1 MPQRPG
7 RDVLMRG
14 SRGWR
19 VAAVVWAAA
28 IVVFGVLPTHGAVH
42 AIAEGRDDQF
52 TSAGHFAS
60 YALLALLLAVAL
72 DDWRLSRR
80 AVLGAAALAVSLG
93 VAIELVQAPLPYR
106 DGQLVDALVDVVGA
120 ALGLAVFS
128 VVAWARGWRP
138 RSRRG

>member
-1 MPQRPG
+1 
-7 RDVLMRG
+7 MRG

-28 IVVFGVLPTHGAVH
+28 IVVFGVLPTQGAVH
-42 AIAEGRDDQF
+42 VIAEGRDDLL
-52 TSAGHFAS
+52 AAVGHFAS
-60 YALLALLLAVAL
+60 YAVLAFVLAVAR

-80 AVLGAAALAVSLG
+80 AVLGAAAVAVSLG

-106 DGQLVDALVDVVGA
+106 DCQLGDALVDVAGA

-128 VVAWARGWRP
+128 AVARARGRRP
-138 RSRRG
+138 RWRRG

>member
-1 MPQRPG
+1 
-7 RDVLMRG
+7 MRG

-28 IVVFGVLPTHGAVH
+28 IVVFGVLPTQGIVH
-42 AIAEGRDDQF
+42 AIAEGRGGDDLF
-52 TSAGHFAS
+52 TAAGHFAA
-60 YALLALLLAVAL
+60 YVLLAFVLAVAL

-106 DGQLVDALVDVVGA
+106 DCQLGDALVNAAGA

-128 VVAWARGWRP
+128 AAARARRP
-138 RSRRG
+138 RGRRG

>member
-1 MPQRPG
+1 
-7 RDVLMRG
+7 MRG

-19 VAAVVWAAA
+19 VAGVVWAAA
-28 IVVFGVLPTHGAVH
+28 IVVFGVLPTQGVVH
-42 AIAEGRDDQF
+42 AIAEGRDDLL

-60 YALLALLLAVAL
+60 YALLAFVLAVAL

-106 DGQLVDALVDVVGA
+106 DCQLGDALVDAAGA

-128 VVAWARGWRP
+128 AVARARARRP
-138 RSRRG
+138 RWRRG